1 MPIFFDRFRAAISR
15 YAEGVH
21 ELGDPATKAARKAAE
36 TRLHRPLPAG
46 FDDLYISWDG
56 LRLFTDS
63 FVLEPLAKLT
73 VEDERTLRL
82 GEALGAP
89 LIVDGDGRIYEL
101 DELGDRLLT
110 GSSIERWLD
119 ATVAREGLLVE
130 RDGEWK
136 DVFAAGEE
144 TLNPEVR
151 KKRIRAGLKA
161 DPQSATWQLEA
172 AELAFE
178 SGTLE
183 DATKALELAVAADP
197 GAGVAWELLGGL
209 RRRDQRAADAEAC
222 FVRAAESTND
232 PVRRAER
239 WAEAARAAGEAGRPA
254 EAHARAALAADE
266 KTISSWVADA
276 EERLREGD
284 LDGAANLS
292 ELLSAVKGGAADVAK
307 LARDVRM
314 RKALRLT

>member
-1 MPIFFDRFRAAISR
+1 VPIFFDRFRAAVSR

-21 ELGDPATKAARKAAE
+21 ELGDPASKAARKAAAE
-36 TRLHRPLPAG
+36 RLGRPLPAG
-46 FDDLYISWDG
+46 FDDLYTSWDG

-63 FVLEPLAKLT
+63 FVLESLSRLA

-89 LIVDGDGRIYEL
+89 LVVDGAGRIYEL

-110 GSSIERWLD
+110 GSSVERWLD

-136 DVFAAGEE
+136 DVFASGEE
-144 TLNPEVR
+144 TLKPEVR

-161 DPQSATWQLEA
+161 DPESATWQLEA

-178 SGTLE
+178 SGTIE
-183 DATKALELAVAADP
+183 EATEALERAVAADA

-209 RRRDQRAADAEAC
+209 RRRSERSADAEAC
-222 FVRAAESTND
+222 FVRAAESTRD
-232 PVRRAER
+232 PVRRTER
-239 WAEAARAAGEAGRPA
+239 WAEAARAAKEAGRDA
-254 EAHARAALAADE
+254 ATYARAAISADE
-266 KTISSWVADA
+266 KTLDGWVSDA

-292 ELLSAVKGGAADVAK
+292 ELLDAVKGGAPEVAK

-314 RKALRLT
+314 RKALRVS